1 MQWGPHLFVS
11 DDNRATWNESPAPAF
26 ALGETYRA
34 SPADLAVRQQLSLDE
49 ERGEWSP
56 RFEATAS
63 LERIWTIVPGAAS
76 QPGRLYIGVAP
87 AGLFSSDD
95 GGESWELNRPLW
107 GHPTRGLWMM
117 AVTSVT
123 ESVFGGAPACDDL
136 RIDPSDPDHMVAVVQ
151 SAGLFETNDGGAL
164 QRGR

>member
-11 DDNRATWNESPAPAF
+11 DDNGATWNESPAF

-49 ERGEWSP
+49 ERGESSP

-95 GGESWELNRPLW
+95 GG
-107 GHPTRGLWMM
+107 
-117 AVTSVT
+117 
-123 ESVFGGAPACDDL
+123 
-136 RIDPSDPDHMVAVVQ
+136 
-151 SAGLFETNDGGAL
+151 
-164 QRGR
+164 